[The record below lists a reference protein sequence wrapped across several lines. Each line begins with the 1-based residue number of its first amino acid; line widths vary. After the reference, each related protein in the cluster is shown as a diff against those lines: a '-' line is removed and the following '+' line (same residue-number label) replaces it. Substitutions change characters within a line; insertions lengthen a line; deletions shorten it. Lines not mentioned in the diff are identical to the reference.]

1 MRLQKEFDYYT
12 LNIMFLN
19 MNFVSMEINVEA
31 IVLFVNN
38 EKILRKRESS
48 YMLLY
53 SFEVNFADN
62 N

>member
-1 MRLQKEFDYYT
+1 MRLQKDFDYYT